1 MFWCP
6 YNGPSKDGPVATV
19 RGLDCGGNRVHFPTG
34 PNAPILLPASIPL
47 HIPMLDHER
56 KLWADGYERVAGLDE
71 AGRGCLAG
79 PVVAAAVILPPEVK
93 MPTVQDSKTL
103 SEAKRL
109 SLRKKIETRAVACA
123 IAASSPAE
131 IDDLNILQAALQAM
145 RRAAAACEPAPEFL
159 LVDGNQW
166 TRDLVDAPWPHK
178 TIVKG
183 DATSQ
188 SIAAASI
195 LAKTERDALMRDLHD
210 DHPEYGWES
219 NVGYPTQAHY
229 NALEVHGATPHH
241 RQSFTLFRD

>member
-1 MFWCP
+1 
-6 YNGPSKDGPVATV
+6 
-19 RGLDCGGNRVHFPTG
+19 
-34 PNAPILLPASIPL
+34 
-47 HIPMLDHER
+47 MLDYER
-56 KLWADGYERVAGLDE
+56 RLWNDGYERVAGLDE

-79 PVVAAAVILPPEVK
+79 PVVAAAVILPPEVE
-93 MPTVQDSKTL
+93 MPDVQDSKAL
-103 SEAKRL
+103 SESTRL
-109 SLRKKIETRAVACA
+109 SLRKEIEERAVAA
-123 IAASSPAE
+123 EIAASSPAE

-145 RRAAAACEPAPEFL
+145 RRAAANCDPPPDFL

-166 TRDLVDAPWPHK
+166 TRDLVEAPWPHE
-178 TIVKG
+178 TVVQG

-210 DHPEYGWES
+210 DHPAYGWDS

-229 NALEVHGATPHH
+229 DALKTHGATPYH

>member
-1 MFWCP
+1 
-6 YNGPSKDGPVATV
+6 
-19 RGLDCGGNRVHFPTG
+19 
-34 PNAPILLPASIPL
+34 
-47 HIPMLDHER
+47 MLDYER
-56 KLWADGYERVAGLDE
+56 RLWNDGYERVAGLDE

-79 PVVAAAVILPPEVK
+79 PVVAAAVILPPEVE
-93 MPTVQDSKTL
+93 MPAVQDSKAL
-103 SEAKRL
+103 SESTRL
-109 SLRKKIETRAVACA
+109 SLREEIEERAVACA

-145 RRAAAACEPAPEFL
+145 RRAASDCAPPPDFL

-166 TRDLVDAPWPHK
+166 TRDLVEAPWPHE
-178 TIVKG
+178 TVVKG

-195 LAKTERDALMRDLHD
+195 LAKTERDALMRNLHD
-210 DHPEYGWES
+210 DHPAYGWDS

-229 NALEVHGATPHH
+229 DALQAHGATPHH